1 VRGYGSLLMLQ
12 VLMEEIERIE
22 RAHDDSHAS
31 SFAPYEKP
39 QSLGSRNVS
48 ESNSSFPDRM
58 QRSRTDTNRSVLP
71 TPSRDRSPA
80 DSTLKPSFTEFLP
93 SHYFDYI
100 SGTSTGG

>member
-12 VLMEEIERIE
+12 VLMEEIGRIE

-39 QSLGSRNVS
+39 QNLGSRKVS
-48 ESNSSFPDRM
+48 DSAGSFPDRM
-58 QRSRTDTNRSVLP
+58 ERSRTDTNRSVLTSP
-71 TPSRDRSPA
+71 TRDMSPA
-80 DSTLKPSFTEFLP
+80 DSALKPSFTEYLP

>member
-12 VLMEEIERIE
+12 VLMEEIGRIE
-22 RAHDDSHAS
+22 QAHDDSHAS

-39 QSLGSRNVS
+39 QSLGSQKVS
-48 ESNSSFPDRM
+48 DSTGSVPDRVE
-58 QRSRTDTNRSVLP
+58 RSRTDTNRSVLTSP
-71 TPSRDRSPA
+71 TRDRSPA
-80 DSTLKPSFTEFLP
+80 DSALKPSFTEYLP